1 MSMTTT
7 FDEKIYKTI
16 RAINAMESAKQTIDH
31 IGDIRKIISD
41 TESILDS
48 NESEYTKE
56 QAKISAYDHIKELM
70 EDNNNDR

>member
-1 MSMTTT
+1 MWKARNRH
-7 FDEKIYKTI
+7 D
-16 RAINAMESAKQTIDH
+16 AKQAIDH

-41 TESILDS
+41 TESVLDS

-56 QAKISAYDHIKELM
+56 QSKISAYDHIKELM